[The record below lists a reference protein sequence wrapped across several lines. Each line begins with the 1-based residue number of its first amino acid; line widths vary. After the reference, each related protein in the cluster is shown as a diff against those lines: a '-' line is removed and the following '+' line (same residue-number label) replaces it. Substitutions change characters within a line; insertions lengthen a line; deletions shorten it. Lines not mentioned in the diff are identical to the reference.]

1 MKNIIMTSKT
11 SKAGKTGKTRGYS
24 IIRPNLKKNGAYK
37 GKGRLSKKNNGQK
50 ITSRLYHKKVTPH
63 PEDEKPT

>member
-24 IIRPNLKKNGAYK
+24 IIRPNLKKTGPIRAR
-37 GKGRLSKKNNGQK
+37 G
-50 ITSRLYHKKVTPH
+50 
-63 PEDEKPT
+63 D